1 MLNST
6 EPSEPGSQTSPNN
19 WSDETFSADAAARR
33 RVLLKGL
40 GKGAAVLTA
49 TVPIQTLAGQI
60 CPSSGT
66 MSARMSQGT
75 SPAENCPS
83 GFAVA
88 HWAQTNADNP
98 PAPKNQWP
106 AGASHLAR
114 YRSVFIS
121 SANNKTMLQIMTDP
135 SYSDEKHWI
144 CAWLNS
150 QAVPKFPYK
159 PLKIINLANPDFRTQ
174 YADSLAFLKKYME
187 SKVG

>member
-6 EPSEPGSQTSPNN
+6 EPSGPGSQTSKNN
-19 WSDETFSADAAARR
+19 WSDETFSVDAAARR
-33 RVLLKGL
+33 RALLKGL
-40 GKGAAVLTA
+40 GRGAAVLTA

-75 SPAENCPS
+75 APAENCPS
-83 GFAVA
+83 GFSVA
-88 HWAQTNADNP
+88 YWAQTNGDKP
-98 PAPKNQWP
+98 PSPTNKWPIGAPP
-106 AGASHLAR
+106 SAR
-114 YRSVFIS
+114 YRSVFTS
-121 SANNKTMLQIMTDP
+121 SSNNKTMLHIMTDE
-135 SYSDEKHWI
+135 SYCDEKHWI

-159 PLKIINLANPDFRTQ
+159 PSKVVNLANPDYRLQ
-174 YADSLAFLKKYME
+174 YADSLTFLKKYME